1 MSYTVQQLAN
11 LAGVSVRTLHY
22 YDQIDLLKPSSVQ
35 KNGYRYYEETE
46 LLTLQQI
53 LFFRELEFS
62 LEDIKKIMSSPGFD
76 MKEALL
82 DQRKLIK
89 LRKKRL
95 SRLIKTID
103 KTILKLNHKIAM
115 KDDELYGNFTKEE
128 MEKYTEEARQKW
140 GHTDAYKQSQER
152 VKKMGK
158 EGLKKVL
165 EESGK
170 LTQEIAAAM
179 KAGEDPK
186 SDKVQVLIARHY
198 DGLRAFYEPNFE
210 MYRGLA
216 EMYVADPRFKANY
229 EKVAVGLAEYL
240 RDGMVYYADVQ
251 EGK

>member
-1 MSYTVQQLAN
+1 M
-11 LAGVSVRTLHY
+11 
-22 YDQIDLLKPSSVQ
+22 K
-35 KNGYRYYEETE
+35 
-46 LLTLQQI
+46 LQQI

-62 LEDIKKIMSSPGFD
+62 LEDIKKIMSSPSFD

-82 DQRKLIK
+82 DQRELIE

-95 SRLIKTID
+95 SRLVKTID
-103 KTILKLNHKIAM
+103 KTLLKLNHKITM
-115 KDDELYGNFTKEE
+115 QDDELYGNFSKEE
-128 MEKYTEEARQKW
+128 MDKYTEEARQKW
-140 GHTDAYKQSQER
+140 GNTEAFKQSQER

-158 EGLKKVL
+158 EGLKKVM
-165 EESGK
+165 EEGKK
-170 LTQEIAAAM
+170 LTLELADAL

-186 SDKVQVLIARHY
+186 SDKVQKLIARHY

-240 RDGMVYYADVQ
+240 RDGMIYYADTN
-251 EGK
+251 EKK